1 MLLSDTHGYLDPKI
15 EKYILQADEIWHAG
29 DIGSVELAD
38 QISSQKPLR
47 AVYGNI
53 DDAKLRRM
61 FPLNQVFECEGLKVY
76 MTHIG
81 GYPGKYPERIRKMI
95 ESEKPGLFICGHSH
109 ILKVMYDKHYQLVH
123 MNPGA
128 AGKHGFHQ
136 KKTLIRFSIAEGKI
150 ISPEVIEIGNRVSV

>member
-1 MLLSDTHGYLDPKI
+1 
-15 EKYILQADEIWHAG
+15 
-29 DIGSVELAD
+29 
-38 QISSQKPLR
+38 
-47 AVYGNI
+47 
-53 DDAKLRRM
+53 M
-61 FPLNQVFECEGLKVY
+61 FPLNQVFDCEGLKVY

-81 GYPGKYPERIRKMI
+81 GYPGKYAERIRTML
-95 ESEKPGLFICGHSH
+95 ETEKPGLFICGHSH
-109 ILKVMYDKHYQLVH
+109 ILKVMYDKQYNLLH